1 MAQTPNT
8 TATPY
13 ASGSDLVIKRDWRT
27 VGDLIT
33 DDDTRPANAAAVAAS
48 SVVADAMLTASGEIE
63 SSCYYGGRYSTADLT
78 ALTGAGQ
85 ALLKQICCDL
95 AFWILKKRRSP
106 SVNPDQVSG
115 AMEAFEK
122 LDKLR
127 LGEKIFPFT
136 ETADA
141 SLGESHQAID
151 PNSTTNPPIS
161 SIARRYFGGRS
172 NDTWQ

>member
-1 MAQTPNT
+1 MPPQTPNT
-8 TATPY
+8 TAVPY
-13 ASGSDLVIKRDWRT
+13 ATGTDLVTKRDWRT

-33 DDDTRPANAAAVAAS
+33 DNDVRPPNAAAVAAS
-48 SVVADAMLTASGEIE
+48 PIVADALLTASGEIE
-63 SSCYYGGRYSTADLT
+63 SSCYYGGRYSTQDLV

-106 SVNPDQVSG
+106 ALTPDQVSG

-127 LGEKIFPFT
+127 LGEKIFPFE

-141 SLGESHQAID
+141 SLGETTVAID
-151 PNSTTNPPIS
+151 PNSTTNPPVS
-161 SIARRYFGGRS
+161 SLARRYFGGRS
-172 NDTWQ
+172 NTWR